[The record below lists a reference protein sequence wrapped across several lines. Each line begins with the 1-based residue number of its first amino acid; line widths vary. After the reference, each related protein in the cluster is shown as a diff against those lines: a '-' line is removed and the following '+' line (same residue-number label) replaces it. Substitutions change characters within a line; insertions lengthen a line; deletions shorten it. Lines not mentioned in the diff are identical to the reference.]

1 MSVTVVTSTV
11 ADGSMLN
18 RYDYLDTPVIE
29 NRKAFFKKHDIPFEN
44 ATRVNP
50 TTHTRALVLHETDW
64 LQYKETGLNERGDGM
79 DNAAITIADALVTT
93 EIGHALLLPIA
104 DCVGAVLYDPKHSV
118 LAVAHLGRHSL
129 EQNGAHEI
137 VRYLAQ
143 KHESNPGDLQVWLT
157 PAPSKANYPIWALDN
172 KGMKE
177 VTFEQL
183 DAAGVLESNITD
195 NTAESDTDTNYYSY
209 SEFLKGNRTEN
220 GDYAIVAVMN
230 N

>member
-1 MSVTVVTSTV
+1 MGIIVKTSTV

-18 RYDYLDTPVIE
+18 RYDYFDAPVIE
-29 NRKAFFKKHDIPFEN
+29 NRKAFFKKHGLIFED

-64 LQYKETGLNERGDGM
+64 TQYKETGLNERGDGM

-93 EIGHALLLPIA
+93 EFGHALMLPIA
-104 DCVGAVLYDPKHSV
+104 DCVGAVLYDPVHSV

-129 EQNGAHEI
+129 EQNGAKEI
-137 VRYLAQ
+137 VHYLAE
-143 KHESNPGDLQVWLT
+143 KHESNPSDLQIWLT

-183 DAAGVLESNITD
+183 HAAGVLTSNIND
-195 NTAESDTDTNYYSY
+195 NPAESDTDTNYYSY

-220 GDYAIVAVMN
+220 GDYAIVAMMTK
-230 N
+230 